1 MATLAKKEPHR
12 LASIATVRDED
23 PASAGLH
30 HLLNVLG
37 LLGQAPEEQRSNH
50 SFRNWKTASRFS
62 IVEKHWYLEMDFWQ
76 VIVQTMMSLLNIK
89 VNHQRNSSGLFVR
102 RENAQLGLAPAQ

>member
-1 MATLAKKEPHR
+1 MVTLDTKEPHR

-37 LLGQAPEEQRSNH
+37 LLGQAPEEKRSYH
-50 SFRNWKTASRFS
+50 SFGNGKSASRFS
-62 IVEKHWYLEMDFWQ
+62 IVERY
-76 VIVQTMMSLLNIK
+76 
-89 VNHQRNSSGLFVR
+89 
-102 RENAQLGLAPAQ
+102 

>member
-1 MATLAKKEPHR
+1 MVTLDTKEPYR

-50 SFRNWKTASRFS
+50 SFRN
-62 IVEKHWYLEMDFWQ
+62 
-76 VIVQTMMSLLNIK
+76 
-89 VNHQRNSSGLFVR
+89 
-102 RENAQLGLAPAQ
+102 

>member
-1 MATLAKKEPHR
+1 MATLVKKEPHR
-12 LASIATVRDED
+12 LASIATVCDED

-50 SFRNWKTASRFS
+50 SFGNGKSANRFS
-62 IVEKHWYLEMDFWQ
+62 IVERQ
-76 VIVQTMMSLLNIK
+76 
-89 VNHQRNSSGLFVR
+89 
-102 RENAQLGLAPAQ
+102 

>member
-1 MATLAKKEPHR
+1 MATLVKKEPHR
-12 LASIATVRDED
+12 LASIATVRYED

-50 SFRNWKTASRFS
+50 SFGNGKSASRS
-62 IVEKHWYLEMDFWQ
+62 Q
-76 VIVQTMMSLLNIK
+76 LLKNIIDTWK
-89 VNHQRNSSGLFVR
+89 WIFDK
-102 RENAQLGLAPAQ
+102 

>member
-1 MATLAKKEPHR
+1 MATLVEKQPHR
-12 LASIATVRDED
+12 LASIATVRYED

-50 SFRNWKTASRFS
+50 SFGSRFS
-62 IVEKHWYLEMDFWQ
+62 IVERH
-76 VIVQTMMSLLNIK
+76 
-89 VNHQRNSSGLFVR
+89 
-102 RENAQLGLAPAQ
+102 

>member
-1 MATLAKKEPHR
+1 MATLVENEPHR
-12 LASIATVRDED
+12 LASIATVCDED

-50 SFRNWKTASRFS
+50 SFGNGKSASRS
-62 IVEKHWYLEMDFWQ
+62 Q
-76 VIVQTMMSLLNIK
+76 LLKNIDTWK
-89 VNHQRNSSGLFVR
+89 WIFDK
-102 RENAQLGLAPAQ
+102 

>member
-1 MATLAKKEPHR
+1 MVTLDTKEPHR

-50 SFRNWKTASRFS
+50 SFGNGKSASRYS
-62 IVEKHWYLEMDFWQ
+62 IVEKH
-76 VIVQTMMSLLNIK
+76 
-89 VNHQRNSSGLFVR
+89 
-102 RENAQLGLAPAQ
+102 

>member
-1 MATLAKKEPHR
+1 MVTLDTKEPHR

-37 LLGQAPEEQRSNH
+37 LLGQAPEEQRSSH
-50 SFRNWKTASRFS
+50 SFGNGKSPSQFS
-62 IVEKHWYLEMDFWQ
+62 IVERYWYLEMDFWQ
-76 VIVQTMMSLLNIK
+76 VIVQTMMSLFNVK
-89 VNHQRNSSGLFVR
+89 VNRQNISSGLFVR

>member
-1 MATLAKKEPHR
+1 MATLVKKEPYR

-37 LLGQAPEEQRSNH
+37 LLGQAPEEKRSNH
-50 SFRNWKTASRFS
+50 SFSFFIFLNNIDTWKWIFD
-62 IVEKHWYLEMDFWQ
+62 K
-76 VIVQTMMSLLNIK
+76 
-89 VNHQRNSSGLFVR
+89 
-102 RENAQLGLAPAQ
+102 